1 MKKLIL
7 IGTFVIVALAFP
19 LTVSFFAFFD
29 SFLHNH
35 TTFIN

>member
-7 IGTFVIVALAFP
+7 IGTFVTVALALP

-35 TTFIN
+35 TNVLY